1 MQAEPRGRSREPLG
15 VRSKKTRNSS
25 RRGPGA
31 GGGRGHVR
39 QDSSGAART
48 GRATRGP
55 WRMLQPRGRGARGR
69 PWTAVGPA
77 APDRPAARSGKG
89 LAARPPRTHRAPRPH
104 PSGPRA
110 GSERRQ
116 RRRRLSRG
124 GHGPGEGKGK
134 HPGARGAPGH
144 PLGALSG
151 SGKGAGGGGGAG
163 SGPPGPRALP
173 GPLWAPGGGVA
184 GPSRAPAPLHKQA
197 PDAEPPGSAGGGAGR
212 GGGRAAR

>member
-1 MQAEPRGRSREPLG
+1 MRGD
-15 VRSKKTRNSS
+15 
-25 RRGPGA
+25 
-31 GGGRGHVR
+31 GGGGGVGWE
-39 QDSSGAART
+39 DDAGPSGRTAAGPKDREGDPRAVEDAPALGPRST
-48 GRATRGP
+48 RAPLDGRRA
-55 WRMLQPRGRGARGR
+55 
-69 PWTAVGPA
+69 PA